1 MMKNKKA
8 RKSLSLLACLSLM
21 CSLLLLCS
29 GCGNKDKDA
38 LIGSW
43 ETTLDLTD
51 MVNEQMEAGMGAQQ
65 DLMEYFTIKSFPLK
79 LILTFNEDDTYK
91 LAMDKAAMDQSLDNI
106 LKDFRDGATRYFEDI
121 IAESGQEMTIDEALA
136 SMGITMDDFMEQLF
150 NKDAM
155 VSSMGEMES
164 SGTFEVK
171 SGKLFLT
178 DEEGTGLE
186 PYTLDGTTLTLTGE
200 GVDDGELMGMYPM
213 VFSKK

>member
-1 MMKNKKA
+1 MKKFKSAKKTA
-8 RKSLSLLACLSLM
+8 ATLVCLSLM

-38 LIGSW
+38 LIGTW

-51 MVNEQMEAGMGAQQ
+51 MVNDQMKAGMGAQQ

-79 LILTFNEDDTYK
+79 LTLTFNEDDTYK

-106 LKDFRDGATRYFEDI
+106 LTDFRDGATRYFEDI

-155 VSSMGEMES
+155 ISSMGEMES

-171 SGKLFLT
+171 SGVIYLT
-178 DEEGTGLE
+178 DEEGPGAE
-186 PYTLDGTTLTLTGE
+186 PYKLDGTTLTLTGE
-200 GVDDGELMGMYPM
+200 GVDNGELMGMYPM
-213 VFSKK
+213 VFNKK